1 MTATPTPEAN
11 TLVSGAR
18 TLLDL
23 GRRTIPNRGPGERAA
38 PTREP
43 TPAPLSTAPTRT
55 PETMPRESEEPPA
68 AIVVKTTEW
77 PLWYA
82 FLLLLIL
89 LLMALALFFLLRR
102 RRRNRQPAR
111 RYY

>member
-43 TPAPLSTAPTRT
+43 TPAPPKTAPTPT
-55 PETMPRESEEPPA
+55 PELMSSGELPGP
-68 AIVVKTTEW
+68 IVVKTTEW

>member
-1 MTATPTPEAN
+1 MSPTPTPEAN

-18 TLLDL
+18 NLLDI
-23 GRRTIPNRGPGERAA
+23 GRRVIPNRGPGERAA

-43 TPAPLSTAPTRT
+43 TPAPPKTAPT
-55 PETMPRESEEPPA
+55 PAPGLMPSGEMPGR
-68 AIVVKTTEW
+68 IVAEATGW

-82 FLLLLIL
+82 FLLLLL
-89 LLMALALFFLLRR
+89 LLLLALALFFLLRR